1 MKKVLLVLFFMLF
14 SVPSFCAVNQ
24 NFYLVNGIDVSA
36 NAVSSSV
43 AKKQALEN
51 AKVRAFNTVLSRI
64 LVSEDLPKVI
74 IPDSYNMEKFV
85 QAVKLNNE
93 KTTSSSYSA
102 SVNIQINKGIMTE
115 YLKNQGLNVV
125 SDVPPY
131 TLIVFKGSDTFDFM
145 NNIDSENIIPVIAY
159 GSSKFPF
166 DVENAD
172 LSRFRASIPNI
183 SNVVIVKVS
192 GNSNGNFDI
201 SIKDKLFGIEDDVL
215 ADTYSS
221 VPGAILKVL
230 NDSYKLAMTTRDS
243 EYISVLVP
251 IYSLPDWLDLK
262 EKLSKVSVFKNM
274 EVQALKYNRVQLK
287 IKYNYDLGSVVSSL
301 TGMGL
306 GVENKGEYLIIKR

>member
-1 MKKVLLVLFFMLF
+1 MIF
-14 SVPSFCAVNQ
+14 SVPVFCAGGQ
-24 NFYLVNGIDVSA
+24 NFYSVNGISVSA
-36 NAVSSSV
+36 NAVSSSA

-51 AKVRAFNTVLSRI
+51 AKVKAFNTVLSRI

-85 QAVKLNNE
+85 QTVKLNNE

-131 TLIVFKGSDTFDFM
+131 TLIVFKGNDTFDFM
-145 NNIDSENIIPVIAY
+145 NNIDNENIIPVIAY
-159 GSSKFPF
+159 SSSKFSF
-166 DVENAD
+166 DVEKAD
-172 LSRFRASIPNI
+172 LSRFRASIPNV
-183 SNVVIVKVS
+183 SNVVIVKSV
-192 GNSNGNFDI
+192 GNSNGNFNI
-201 SIKDKLFGIEDDVL
+201 SVKDKLFGIEEDVL

-221 VPGAILKVL
+221 VPHAILQVL
-230 NDSYKLAMTTRDS
+230 NDAYKYAMTTRDS

-251 IYSLPDWLDLK
+251 IYSLSDWLDLEK
-262 EKLSKVSVFKNM
+262 KLSKVPVFKNM

-287 IKYNYDLGSVVSSL
+287 IKYNYDLDSVISSL
-301 TGMGL
+301 SGMGF

>member
-1 MKKVLLVLFFMLF
+1 MKKVLFVIFFMLF
-14 SVPSFCAVNQ
+14 SLHAFCAVSQ
-24 NFYLVNGIDVSA
+24 NFYLVNKIDVSA
-36 NAVSSSV
+36 NAVSSSA

-64 LVSEDLPKVI
+64 LVSDDLPKVI

-85 QAVKLNNE
+85 QTVKLNNE

-131 TLIVFKGSDTFDFM
+131 TLVVFKGSDTFDFM

-159 GSSKFPF
+159 GSSKFSF

-172 LSRFRASIPNI
+172 LSRFRAIIPNI

-192 GNSNGNFDI
+192 GNSNGNFNI
-201 SIKDKLFGIEDDVL
+201 SIKDKLFGIEETVL
-215 ADTYSS
+215 ADSYSS
-221 VPGAILKVL
+221 VPNAVLKVL
-230 NDSYKLAMTTRDS
+230 NDSYKYVMTTRDS

-251 IYSLPDWLDLK
+251 VYSLPDWLDLK
-262 EKLSKVSVFKNM
+262 EKLSKIPVFKNM

-287 IKYNYDLGSVVSSL
+287 IKYNYDLGSVVSTLS
-301 TGMGL
+301 GMGF